1 MISPF
6 ASISFYIM
14 KGVDYMKT
22 MYDVEIIYV
31 NNNTH
36 VTYIAKNLD
45 EAEANMIAEEWNE
58 HRHKLAYHAQIIPVN
73 N

>member
-1 MISPF
+1 
-6 ASISFYIM
+6 
-14 KGVDYMKT
+14 MKT

-58 HRHKLAYHAQIIPVN
+58 QRHKLAYHAQIIPVN